1 MAPSASYQGNDRISL
16 ERISFLLVDASQVS
30 LDIMGQVLSGFGV
43 RTVMKAHTVDQAK
56 SLITR
61 QGADFILLEA
71 HLSGA
76 SGFDLL
82 RWVRREAG
90 EPTRFCPAVVVTAD
104 TSDSIVRRARDTGA
118 HFLVAKP
125 ITPKVLLDRIFWIA
139 RENRPFI
146 GSESYAGPDR
156 RFRQLGPPPGVAERR
171 VEEPTDYAPDPD
183 GGGEDRIVL

>member
-1 MAPSASYQGNDRISL
+1 MAPAASFHGNDRISL
-16 ERISFLLVDASQVS
+16 DRISFLLADSSQVS

-43 RTVMKAHTVDQAK
+43 RTVMKAHSLDQAK
-56 SLITR
+56 GMISR

-71 HLSGA
+71 HLAGE

-82 RWVRREAG
+82 RWIRKEADG
-90 EPTRFCPAVVVTAD
+90 PTRFCPAVVVTAD

-146 GSESYAGPDR
+146 GSETYAGPDR
-156 RFRQLGPPPGVAERR
+156 RFRQLGPPPGVTERR
-171 VEEPTDYAPDPD
+171 VEEPLEANPASEA
-183 GGGEDRIVL
+183 GSEDRIVL